1 MPGGPSNPRT
11 VSVKIGVPREVKNNE
26 FRVGI
31 TPVGV
36 RELVDHGHTV
46 LIEKD
51 AGVGSS
57 IVDADYVAQG
67 AHIVDDADEVWGR
80 ADMVMKVKEPIEAEY
95 HRLREGLVLFTYLHL
110 AADEPLTRELVDTKV
125 TSIAYE
131 TVQLPSGMLPLLY
144 PMSEVAGCLAPQV
157 GAHALMRAN
166 GGRGVLMG
174 GVGGVAN
181 AKVVVLGAGVA
192 GQNAAN
198 IALGMGAEVTMLDT
212 DLDKLRMSFWRYDN
226 RVRQIAS
233 SSLTVRE
240 EVLRADL
247 VIGTVLIPGAKAP
260 KLVTEAMVA
269 EMKPGSVLVDVSI
282 DQGGCFEGSRPTTH
296 ADPTFPVHNS
306 LYYCVANMPGAVPH
320 TSTWALTNATLPYA
334 VKLADRGWRDALAA
348 DPGLAKGLN
357 THAGRITYAAV
368 ADAFGMDS
376 VPVEEALS

>member
-1 MPGGPSNPRT
+1 MRIGIPS
-11 VSVKIGVPREVKNNE
+11 EVKNNE
-26 FRVGI
+26 YRVAI

-36 RELVDHGHTV
+36 SELVAHGHEV
-46 LIEKD
+46 LIQKG
-51 AGVGSS
+51 AGLGSS
-57 IVDADYVAQG
+57 ITDEEFVAQG
-67 AHIVDDADEVWGR
+67 ARIVDAADDLWGE
-80 ADMVMKVKEPIEAEY
+80 AEMVLKVKEPVEEEY
-95 HRLREGLVLFTYLHL
+95 HRLREDLTLFTYLHL
-110 AADEPLTRELVDTKV
+110 AADQPLTEELLAKRV
-125 TSIAYE
+125 TAIAYE

-157 GAHALMRAN
+157 GAHAMMRAH

-233 SSLTVRE
+233 SALSVRE
-240 EVLRADL
+240 QVLAADL
-247 VIGTVLIPGAKAP
+247 VIGTVLIPGKRAP
-260 KLVTEAMVA
+260 KLVTQEMVA
-269 EMKPGSVLVDVSI
+269 QMKPGSVLVDVAI

-296 ADPTFPVHNS
+296 ADPTFTVHNS
-306 LYYCVANMPGAVPH
+306 TYYCVANMPGAVPN

-334 VKLADRGWRDALAA
+334 VKLADQGWRAACQADKALA
-348 DPGLAKGLN
+348 LGLN
-357 THAGRITYAAV
+357 TIAGQLTCPGVAEAFDLPLVDVAATV
-368 ADAFGMDS
+368 A
-376 VPVEEALS
+376 

>member
-1 MPGGPSNPRT
+1 VR
-11 VSVKIGVPREVKNNE
+11 IGIPREVKNNE
-26 FRVGI
+26 YRVGI

-36 RELVDHGHTV
+36 HELVSHGHDV

-57 IVDADYVAQG
+57 ISDEDYVAQG
-67 AHIVDDADEVWGR
+67 ATMIDSADEVWGQ
-80 ADMVMKVKEPIEAEY
+80 ADMVMKVKEPVAEEY
-95 HRLREGLVLFTYLHL
+95 HRLREDLLLFTYLHL
-110 AADEPLTRELVDTKV
+110 AADEPLTRELVTKKV
-125 TSIAYE
+125 TAVAYE

-157 GAHALMRAN
+157 GALSLMRPA
-166 GGRGVLMG
+166 GGRGVLLG

-198 IALGMGAEVTMLDT
+198 IALGMGADVTLLDT

-226 RVRQIAS
+226 RVHQIAS
-233 SSLTVRE
+233 SALAIRE
-240 EVLRADL
+240 QVLQADL

-260 KLVTEAMVA
+260 KLVTDEMVSQ
-269 EMKPGSVLVDVSI
+269 MKPGSVLVDVAI

-296 ADPTFPVHNS
+296 ADPTFRVHDS
-306 LYYCVANMPGAVPH
+306 TYYCVANMPGAVPH

-334 VKLADRGWRDALAA
+334 VKLADKGWQEAMRSDRALA
-348 DPGLAKGLN
+348 LGLN
-357 THAGRITYAAV
+357 THGGRITYAAV
-368 ADAFGMDS
+368 ADAFGMESDS
-376 VPVEEALS
+376 LDQVLS